1 MILNVCRS
9 PVIHTVALKCKKQCE
24 KLFATTCVQIHDCYR
39 TDVLFMNVIYWSR
52 AVLCH
57 NFLDR
62 RQLLHLEGKNF
73 LFSMMYDMLEY
84 AGKSNLPYS
93 GSWLDLTQ
101 IFTHK
106 GWPTWVCWYSQSFR
120 LDECWLFPGMDE
132 TLYHLHTMFTSESS
146 PSATG

>member
-39 TDVLFMNVIYWSR
+39 TDVLFMNVVYWSH

-101 IFTHK
+101 IFT
-106 GWPTWVCWYSQSFR
+106 R
-120 LDECWLFPGMDE
+120 LQTNRRCVLYKLHLLCGVNKLFSIVNNAPHD
-132 TLYHLHTMFTSESS
+132 LSLDDNIESR
-146 PSATG
+146 